1 MSLLFT
7 PSHTGVCVRD
17 LDKAMRFYVDGLG
30 FEVGPKYDIDRPIS
44 ETSGDVRLVSQFLK
58 REALLLELLYWISPQ
73 PIGEPSAK
81 RYQLGLTHLSF
92 VVDDVHAAGE
102 WLARHGGTIVEGT
115 YSHSLTPN
123 EVEILFV
130 SDPDGTRV
138 ELMRLP
144 NGMA

>member
-1 MSLLFT
+1 MTIPFKV
-7 PSHTGVCVRD
+7 SHTGVCVSD
-17 LDKAMRFYVDGLG
+17 LDAAMRFYVDGLG

-44 ETSGDVRLVSQFLK
+44 ETSGDVHLISQFIK
-58 REALLLELLYWISPQ
+58 RDGLLLELLYWFSPQ

-92 VVDDVHAAGE
+92 VVDDVRAAGD
-102 WLARHGGTIVEGT
+102 WLVQCGGTIVPGT

-130 SDPDGTRV
+130 SDPDGTRI